1 MSRAYVLLILSLVP
15 FYKVDINFCIT
26 NEGTEASGV

>member
-1 MSRAYVLLILSLVP
+1 MSRAYVLLILSLQS

-26 NEGTEASGV
+26 NERTEASGV